1 MYYRM
6 YSFEN
11 NFLAKG
17 IPKETL
23 LLKEKSLEFVY
34 LRKSFLYVKR
44 LKATVVEDLELSLT
58 F

>member
-44 LKATVVEDLELSLT
+44 LKATVVRI
-58 F
+58 